1 MEIGCIINGFKL
13 VDAKRL
19 DEANSNALLFEHVG
33 TGAKL
38 LKLENEDDNK
48 VFGIGFRTPPN
59 DSTGVAHIVE
69 HCVLSGS
76 RKYKTKEPFMD
87 MYKTSLQTFI
97 NAMTFPDKT
106 IYPVASRNAADFRN
120 LMDVYLDAVF
130 YPIIGE
136 KKEIFMQEGWHYELL
151 GKDEPITYKGVVY
164 NEMRGAMSTA
174 EDQVQEFSNQAL
186 FPDSI
191 YRFNSGGEPY
201 DIPKLSYEDF
211 VDFHKKY
218 YHPSNSYIYLYGD
231 GDTQS
236 ELEYINS
243 EYLSDFNRLE
253 IDSTIAAQPRFDEKR
268 YSSFEYSTTDDVE
281 DKESDY
287 LIYGVLTGDTL
298 EGETRMMT
306 EILKEALIDS
316 DAAPIKRVLIDAGI
330 GEDIFSM
337 GYSAKEIPFV
347 IAAKNTS
354 KARLEEF
361 EILIEDTLRKLVKEG
376 IDKKLLTSTLNRFE
390 YNLRE
395 ASGYHTRGI
404 VYFIEA
410 FNSWLYGQTPLLAL
424 GFNKMLEKLRNGIET
439 GAYEEF
445 IENRILNNTHKTIVD
460 VVPNVNLNELKDK
473 EVVKEL
479 EGYKN
484 SLTEAEIESLITEND
499 ALIEMQLAEDS
510 DEAKAT
516 IPKLSLSEI
525 KENLDRI
532 PREII
537 EVDGSKV
544 LYNELFTAG
553 INYASFLF
561 DIEHIDSEEIPY
573 VALLSEILGS
583 IDTERRAYTDL
594 ASEIYIR
601 TGGIRFGVSLFND
614 RKKEGVYYPKFT
626 VSTKILGD
634 DFSKAIELIEE
645 ISLETKLKDEK
656 RFKEIVREIKSQID
670 MSIYNSGQAVTMAR
684 LKSYFDSASAYSE
697 KVSGIDFYF
706 FIQDIEKQMDENAN
720 VYIDKLIEVYNKVFN
735 PNGLVM
741 NIIGDRGAV
750 DGFIKSAEAFI
761 GKLDKTVYEPANL
774 DIIAKSKNE
783 GIKSSANVQ
792 YVSKG
797 SPLKAIGYEYDGKMS
812 VLSAFLSRGYLHNTI
827 RAMGGAYGAGITIN
841 NRSIATYSY
850 RDPNLAET
858 IKAYDEMAE
867 YLEQTE
873 LTQEDLTGFIIG
885 TMNTFDPPRTAV
897 QKGAQDLRMY
907 LENLEM
913 EEVEQYMNEALSTKV
928 EDIKNY
934 AKMIKSAMEKN
945 YLCVLGAT
953 DTISKNEELFDNTIN
968 LKK

>member
-1 MEIGCIINGFKL
+1 MEIGHVISGFKL
-13 VDAKRL
+13 VDKKRL
-19 DEANSNALLFEHVG
+19 DEANSNALLFEHVV
-33 TGAKL
+33 TGARL
-38 LKLENEDDNK
+38 LKLENDDDNK

-151 GKDEPITYKGVVY
+151 GKEEPITYKGVVY

-186 FPDSI
+186 YPDSI

-218 YHPSNSYIYLYGD
+218 YHPSNSYIYLYGN
-231 GDTQS
+231 GDTIS
-236 ELEYINS
+236 ELEYIET
-243 EYLSDFNRLE
+243 EYLSAFDRLE
-253 IDSTIAAQPRFDEKR
+253 IDSSISAQPRFDEKR
-268 YSSFEYSTTDDVE
+268 YCSFEYSTTDEVE
-281 DKESDY
+281 NTESDY

-298 EGETRMMT
+298 DGETRMMT

-316 DAAPIKRVLIDAGI
+316 DAAPIKRALIDAGI
-330 GEDIFSM
+330 GEDVFSM

-354 KARLEEF
+354 KDKIVEF
-361 EILIEDTLRKLVKEG
+361 ENIIEESLKTLVEEG

-410 FNSWLYGQTPLLAL
+410 FNSWLYGQTPLNAL
-424 GFNKMLEKLRNGIET
+424 SFNAMLEKLRSGIET
-439 GAYEEF
+439 GAYEDF
-445 IENRILNNTHKTIVD
+445 VKNRILSNNHKTIVD
-460 VVPNVNLNELKDK
+460 VVPNKGLNELKDA

-479 EGYKN
+479 EEYKK
-484 SLTEAEIESLITEND
+484 SLSEAEIESLITEND
-499 ALIEMQLAEDS
+499 NLIEMQLAEDS
-510 DEAKAT
+510 EEAKAT

-525 KENLDRI
+525 NENLERV
-532 PREII
+532 PREIL
-537 EVDGSKV
+537 ELNGAKV

-561 DIEHIDSEEIPY
+561 DIGHITPEDIPY
-573 VALLSEILGS
+573 VALLSEMLGS
-583 IDTERRAYTDL
+583 MDTERRAYTDL

-601 TGGIRFGVSLFND
+601 TGGIRFGVNIFND
-614 RKKEGVYYPKFT
+614 RVKDGVFYPKFM
-626 VSTKILGD
+626 VSTKILGE
-634 DFSKAIELIEE
+634 DFSKAVELIEE
-645 ISLETKLKDEK
+645 ISLETKLRDEK

-684 LKSYFDSASAYSE
+684 LKSYFDSSAAYSE

-706 FIQDIEKQMDENAN
+706 FIQDIEKNMAEDAN
-720 VYIDKLIEVYNKVFN
+720 VYIDKIVEVYKKVFN

-741 NIIGDRGAV
+741 NIIGDRKAV
-750 DGFIKSAEAFI
+750 DGFLKSAESFVK
-761 GKLDKTVYEPANL
+761 KLDKTAYEPANL
-774 DIIAKSKNE
+774 NIVADPKNE

-797 SPLKAIGYEYDGKMS
+797 SPLKAIGYEYNGKMS
-812 VLSAFLSRGYLHNTI
+812 VLSSFLSRGYLHNTI

-850 RDPNLAET
+850 RDPNLVET

-867 YLEQTE
+867 FLENME
-873 LTQEDLTGFIIG
+873 LSQEDLTGIIIG
-885 TMNTFDPPRTAV
+885 TMSAFDPPRTAV

-907 LENLEM
+907 LENLKI
-913 EEVEQYMNEALSTKV
+913 EEVEKYMSEALSTKV
-928 EDIKNY
+928 EDIREY
-934 AKMIKSAMEKN
+934 AKMIKSAMEEN
-945 YLCVLGAT
+945 YLCVLGAS
-953 DTISKNEELFDNTIN
+953 DTISKNEELFDKTIN

>member
-1 MEIGCIINGFKL
+1 MEIGQVISGFRL
-13 VDAKRL
+13 VDSKRL
-19 DEANSNALLFEHVG
+19 DEANSNALLFEHVV
-33 TGAKL
+33 TGARL

-164 NEMRGAMSTA
+164 NEMRGAMSAA

-186 FPDSI
+186 FPDNI

-231 GDTQS
+231 GDTAS
-236 ELEYINS
+236 ELEYIET
-243 EYLSDFNRLE
+243 EYLSAFDRLE
-253 IDSTIAAQPRFDEKR
+253 IDSSVEAQLKFDEKR

-281 DKESDY
+281 GKESDY
-287 LIYGVLTGDTL
+287 LIYGVVTGDTL

-306 EILKEALIDS
+306 EILKEALVDS
-316 DAAPIKRVLIDAGI
+316 DAAPIKRALIDAGI

-337 GYSAKEIPFV
+337 GYSAKDIPFV

-354 KARLEEF
+354 KERVSEF
-361 EILIEDTLRKLVKEG
+361 ESIIEDTLKKLVKDG
-376 IDKKLLTSTLNRFE
+376 MDKKLLTSTLNRFE

-404 VYFIEA
+404 IYFIEA
-410 FNSWLYGQTPLLAL
+410 FNSWLYGETPLLAL
-424 GFNKMLEKLRNGIET
+424 SFNKMLEKLRSGIDT

-445 IENRILNNTHKTIVD
+445 IEKRILNNSHKTIVD
-460 VVPNVNLNELKDK
+460 VVPNVGLNELKDA

-479 EGYKN
+479 EEYKK
-484 SLTEAEIESLITEND
+484 SLSEAEIDELIAENE

-510 DEAKAT
+510 EEAKAT

-525 KENLDRI
+525 NEHLERT

-537 EVDGSKV
+537 ELDGSKV
-544 LYNELFTAG
+544 LYNEVFTAG

-561 DIEHIDSEEIPY
+561 DISHIDPKDVAY
-573 VALLSEILGS
+573 VALLSEMLGS
-583 IDTERRAYTDL
+583 MDTEKRDYTDL

-601 TGGIRFGVSLFND
+601 TGGIRFGISVFND
-614 RKKEGVYYPKFT
+614 RKNDGVFYPKFM

-634 DFSKAIELIEE
+634 DFSDAVELIEE
-645 ISLETKLKDEK
+645 IALETKLKDEK

-684 LKSYFDSASAYSE
+684 LKSYFDSSSAYSE
-697 KVSGIDFYF
+697 KISGIDFYF
-706 FIQDIEKQMDENAN
+706 TIQDIEKQMEENVD
-720 VYIDKLIEVYNKVFN
+720 VYIEKLAEVYKKVFN

-741 NIIGDRGAV
+741 NIIGDRKAL
-750 DGFIKSAEAFI
+750 DSFLKSGEDFVK
-761 GKLDKTVYEPANL
+761 KLDSTVYEPANL
-774 DIIAKSKNE
+774 NIIADSKNE

-797 SPLKAIGYEYDGKMS
+797 SPLKSIGYEYDGKMS
-812 VLSAFLSRGYLHNTI
+812 VLSSFLSRGYLHNTI

-850 RDPNLAET
+850 RDPNLVET
-858 IKAYDEMAE
+858 IKAYDEMPE
-867 YLEQTE
+867 YLENIE
-873 LTQEDLTGFIIG
+873 LSQEDLTGFIIG
-885 TMNTFDPPRTAV
+885 TMSTFDPPRTAV

-907 LENLEM
+907 LENLEI
-913 EEVEQYMNEALSTKV
+913 EEIEKYMNEALSTKV
-928 EDIKNY
+928 EDIKEY
-934 AKMIKSAMEKN
+934 AKMIKSAMDEN

-953 DTISKNEELFDNTIN
+953 DTISKNEKLFDNTIN